1 MKFKMY
7 FKINNNKLF
16 SQSFVYFGIL
26 WQVWFQN
33 RRAKWRKR
41 ERYGKMQEVRNHFAA
56 TYDISL
62 LPRSNTYQVH
72 SSNMYTSDVLW
83 RWHPFSFCWSAE
95 VSC

>member
-1 MKFKMY
+1 M
-7 FKINNNKLF
+7 
-16 SQSFVYFGIL
+16 L

-41 ERYGKMQEVRNHFAA
+41 ERYGKLQEVRNHFAA

-72 SSNMYTSDVLW
+72 TYNKYTIDVYEDDNHFHAADHTRL
-83 RWHPFSFCWSAE
+83 
-95 VSC
+95 SC